1 MVNIMNYN
9 ECVEYILSIPKF
21 NKIKSN
27 ENCKK
32 ILEKLG
38 NPQDK
43 LKVFHIAGTN
53 GKGSTSAFI
62 SSILQ
67 KMNKQVGLFT
77 SPHLVKINERI
88 KVNNIDISDQD
99 FLNTALQIKETIY
112 SIFKEQY
119 VPTFF
124 EYIFLIAVTYF
135 AKEGVEYAIFE
146 VGLGGRLDTTNIFE
160 KPLVSVITSVSMDHM
175 EILGN
180 TIEEIAAEKAGIIKR
195 YVPVVYFGDNEKVSK
210 IIEKKAASVNTRAIR
225 VCSKDISILGKNNKA
240 IDFSVHNMYDKYGCL
255 TVPFVM
261 EYQTINATLAI
272 KAIECGLASEEIDTL
287 AVKEGIKNTV
297 WPGRMEQVRE
307 NIYLDGAHNYEGVE
321 QFVKYANEVSKEKDI
336 YIIFSVVKEKEYH
349 LMMDLI
355 STIKNC
361 KGYFVAPIN
370 NSRAVAATDLAEYLE
385 KHVDS
390 FVSSF
395 DSLKSAYDYAMQV
408 KKAEDVLF
416 FVGSLYMVGEAK
428 KLFEA

>member
-1 MVNIMNYN
+1 MNYN
-9 ECVEYILSIPKF
+9 ECVEYILNIPKF

-67 KMNKQVGLFT
+67 KMHKKVGLFT

-88 KVNNIDISDQD
+88 KVNNADISDKD
-99 FLNTALQIKETIY
+99 FLDTVIKIKDTVY
-112 SIFKEQY
+112 SIFKDEY

-135 AKEGVEYAIFE
+135 AKVNVEYAVFE
-146 VGLGGRLDTTNIFE
+146 VGLGGRLDATNVFD

-180 TIEEIAAEKAGIIKR
+180 TIEEIAKEKAGIIKAK
-195 YVPVVYFGDNEKVSK
+195 VPVVYFGDNAKVSK
-210 IIEKKAASVNTRAIR
+210 IIEEKAESVNSKVIK
-225 VCSKDISILGKNNKA
+225 VLSKDISILGKNDKA

-272 KAIECGLASEEIDTL
+272 KAIECAFTPKEIDIL
-287 AVKEGIKNTV
+287 AVKSGIADTV
-297 WPGRMEQVRE
+297 WPGRMEQVRK
-307 NIYLDGAHNYEGVE
+307 NIYLDGAHNYEGIE
-321 QFVKYANEVSKEKDI
+321 QFVKYANEVSKEKNI

-355 STIKNC
+355 SNIKNC
-361 KGYFVAPIN
+361 NGYLVAPIN
-370 NSRAVAATDLAEYLE
+370 NSRAVAATDLADYLG
-385 KHVDS
+385 KHVDG

-395 DSLKSAYDYAMQV
+395 DSLKDAYDYAMSV
-408 KKAEDVLF
+408 KKEEDVLF

-428 KLFEA
+428 KLFEM

>member
-1 MVNIMNYN
+1 MNYN

-27 ENCKK
+27 ENCGK

-67 KMNKQVGLFT
+67 KMGKQVGLFT

-88 KVNNIDISDQD
+88 KVNNQDISDQD
-99 FLNTALQIKETIY
+99 FLNTALQIKEIIY
-112 SIFKEQY
+112 SLFEDEY

-135 AKEGVEYAIFE
+135 AKKNVEYAIFE

-195 YVPVVYFGDNEKVSK
+195 DVPVVYFGDNEKVAK
-210 IIEKKAASVNTRAIR
+210 IIEEKAGSINTRTIK
-225 VCSKDISILGKNNKA
+225 VLSKDISILGKSNKA
-240 IDFSVHNMYDKYGCL
+240 IDFSVYNMYDKYGCL

-272 KAIECGLASEEIDTL
+272 KAIECGLTSEKIDTL

-370 NSRAVAATDLAEYLE
+370 NSRAVVATDLAEYLR

-395 DSLKSAYDYAMQV
+395 DSLKAAYDYAMQM
-408 KKAEDVLF
+408 KKTEDVLF